1 MPESVDILDD
11 LVEQRLQTFINAG
24 CCRFIDVGAGTGKHC
39 KMLRGLVPDPDFVR
53 VEAVEVDSGY
63 VTAYRL
69 KDLYDEVY
77 NMDVGKFIDYYVDYD
92 WDVCIIADCLEH
104 LRKSVGMDV
113 LNFFVYR
120 TKKIIVTYP
129 VRLPQGSWDGHKQEA
144 HISVWDEQ
152 DFSLFEHT
160 HVAKSFMRLVVVEGY
175 LK

>member
-11 LVEQRLQTFINAG
+11 LIEQWLQTFINAG
-24 CCRFIDVGAGTGKHC
+24 CHQFIDVGAGTGKHC
-39 KMLRGLVPDPDFVR
+39 KMLRGLVPDPDSVR
-53 VEAVEVDSGY
+53 VEAIEVDSEY
-63 VTAYRL
+63 VSSYRL
-69 KDLYDEVY
+69 RDLYNEVF
-77 NMDVGKFIDYYVDYD
+77 NMDVEKFIDYGIDWT

-104 LRKSVGMDV
+104 LRKSVGVDV

-120 TKKIIVTYP
+120 TKKIIITYP
-129 VRLPQGSWDGHKQEA
+129 VRLPQGSWNGHKQEA